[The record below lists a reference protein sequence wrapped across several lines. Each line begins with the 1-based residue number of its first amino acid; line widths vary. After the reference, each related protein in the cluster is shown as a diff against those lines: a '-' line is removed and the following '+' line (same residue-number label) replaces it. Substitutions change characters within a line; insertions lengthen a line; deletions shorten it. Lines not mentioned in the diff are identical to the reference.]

1 MNDAP
6 EKENLPFSIELSDDD
21 IYEAM
26 KDIQGYLDITPADL
40 KAIYKFAYRHAWKR
54 ITGSVNARD
63 IMTKQVFSV
72 KRETPLTEVAE
83 LMAKE
88 NISGLPVVAE
98 DGKPAGIISEKDF
111 LSHMGSRDKNHFMSV
126 VAECLTGKGCVA
138 APIRSQKAEDIM
150 TSPAVT
156 VEEDTPSIEI
166 ANIFTGKNIN
176 RVPVIARDG
185 RLTGIVSRADIVRAS
200 LKNVKSSLFINT

>member
-1 MNDAP
+1 MDKAS
-6 EKENLPFSIELSDDD
+6 EKNSLPFTIELSDDD

-63 IMTKQVFSV
+63 IMTRQVFSV

-83 LMAKE
+83 LMARE
-88 NISGLPVVAE
+88 NISGLPVIDE

-111 LSHMGSRDKNHFMSV
+111 LAHMGSGDKSHFMSV
-126 VAECLTGKGCVA
+126 VAECLRGKSCVA
-138 APIRSQKAEDIM
+138 ATIRSRKAEDIM
-150 TSPAVT
+150 ISPAVT
-156 VEEDTPSIEI
+156 VEEDTPAIEI
-166 ANIFTGKNIN
+166 AGIFTEKNIN
-176 RVPVIARDG
+176 RVPVVDDEG
-185 RLTGIVSRADIVRAS
+185 KLTGIVSRADIVRAS
-200 LKNVKSSLFINT
+200 LMNVKS